1 MPRVW
6 DVPVRDSTRVRD
18 ARVAAESAAALAGL
32 DERRT
37 AAAALVAT
45 ELATNL
51 LKHAEGGQVL
61 IDIVAPPAP
70 REGGTESRVV
80 QIAAID
86 HGPGI
91 ADMPAALRDGFST
104 TGSLGAG
111 LGTCQRLADDFALH
125 STPGRGTVAVAR
137 VGTTPRGGGGPE
149 GRTGAESMPGGRG
162 PAHGTAVPG
171 ASAWSEGGALAGGW
185 WPGGDAHAPVG
196 AVACGALTGH
206 AAAPGGAPGLPGQA
220 GSVPGHSGVLGNEP
234 GPRPDSVV
242 PDGEVRGP
250 GGTASDGRP
259 ARRVTVRARRRR
271 ARRRCEHPYGGA
283 EYSGDAWAWV
293 RSGDR
298 LTLMLADGL
307 GHGPEAARA
316 SSAAVTALYR
326 WAHLTPAESLRRLH
340 DALKGTRGAA
350 VALAQLDV
358 RAGLLRFAGIGN
370 VGARLRADGTW
381 RPLLSRPGIV
391 GVHRPATLREEEA
404 DWAADRL
411 LVLHTDG
418 LPSRWT
424 PPSDAGLS
432 TADPAVT
439 AAVAIRDA
447 SSPARPVRDDT
458 AVAVLTPTPPGTPMM
473 RTWQITTVTDAA
485 RARIALARLA
495 AAYGVPTVERTRLA
509 AALSAQLRQC
519 LTKGGTWLLTLDMAG
534 SPAEEGLLHAVV
546 TPSPDASAA
555 AGEPPWEVTVPCPE
569 VARATESGTVEEDA
583 AALAEAL
590 LGADRGHGRGA
601 GQAHRAGGSGRLPPR
616 GAAPDEPG
624 RPGAARRAGRGRPG
638 PARGLRRRAQRTQ
651 RGGERPPQTDLPRGR
666 ERRADGLAQP
676 RGDRA
681 PAAGPAGAGVR
692 PQRRRLAVR
701 PRGRQAPV
709 GAASGRRRG
718 RGPDRAPA
726 VRRRPSR
733 WPARRRR
740 PAAVRARS
748 HTAAA
753 VRSAADAPGPAGG
766 ADPVAARCAL
776 GPRRRGDAD
785 RAHPAGQHRD
795 RQRPALRAQPRHRR
809 DAATRPAHGP
819 AGHAGPQPGGAL
831 PARHP
836 RAEHRR

>member
-250 GGTASDGRP
+250 GAPRPDGRP
-259 ARRVTVRARRRR
+259 GPSGDRSVPVAGVRAGGVNI
-271 ARRRCEHPYGGA
+271 PYGGA

-411 LVLHTDG
+411 LVLHT
-418 LPSRWT
+418 
-424 PPSDAGLS
+424 
-432 TADPAVT
+432 
-439 AAVAIRDA
+439 
-447 SSPARPVRDDT
+447 
-458 AVAVLTPTPPGTPMM
+458 
-473 RTWQITTVTDAA
+473 
-485 RARIALARLA
+485 
-495 AAYGVPTVERTRLA
+495 
-509 AALSAQLRQC
+509 
-519 LTKGGTWLLTLDMAG
+519 
-534 SPAEEGLLHAVV
+534 
-546 TPSPDASAA
+546 
-555 AGEPPWEVTVPCPE
+555 
-569 VARATESGTVEEDA
+569 
-583 AALAEAL
+583 
-590 LGADRGHGRGA
+590 
-601 GQAHRAGGSGRLPPR
+601 
-616 GAAPDEPG
+616 
-624 RPGAARRAGRGRPG
+624 
-638 PARGLRRRAQRTQ
+638 
-651 RGGERPPQTDLPRGR
+651 
-666 ERRADGLAQP
+666 
-676 RGDRA
+676 
-681 PAAGPAGAGVR
+681 
-692 PQRRRLAVR
+692 
-701 PRGRQAPV
+701 
-709 GAASGRRRG
+709 
-718 RGPDRAPA
+718 
-726 VRRRPSR
+726 
-733 WPARRRR
+733 
-740 PAAVRARS
+740 
-748 HTAAA
+748 
-753 VRSAADAPGPAGG
+753 
-766 ADPVAARCAL
+766 
-776 GPRRRGDAD
+776 
-785 RAHPAGQHRD
+785 
-795 RQRPALRAQPRHRR
+795 
-809 DAATRPAHGP
+809 
-819 AGHAGPQPGGAL
+819 
-831 PARHP
+831 
-836 RAEHRR
+836 

>member
-61 IDIVAPPAP
+61 IEVVAPPAP
-70 REGGTESRVV
+70 REGGAESRVM

-137 VGTTPRGGGGPE
+137 VGTTPRGGGSAGPDVV
-149 GRTGAESMPGGRG
+149 SGGLG
-162 PAHGTAVPG
+162 PADGTAVPG
-171 ASAWSEGGALAGGW
+171 VPAWSGGGAFADGW
-185 WPGGDAHAPVG
+185 WPGATARAGDAPAG
-196 AVACGALTGH
+196 AVACGTLTGH
-206 AAAPGGAPGLPGQA
+206 ATVPGGASGFSLRA
-220 GSVPGHSGVLGNEP
+220 GSVPGDSGGLWDGP
-234 GPRPDSVV
+234 GPRQVSGAPGRAAR
-242 PDGEVRGP
+242 PGP
-250 GGTASDGRP
+250 SGDRP
-259 ARRVTVRARRRR
+259 APVLGVRAGGVNI
-271 ARRRCEHPYGGA
+271 PYGGA

-316 SSAAVTALYR
+316 SSAAVTALHR
-326 WAHLTPAESLRRLH
+326 WAHLSPAESLRRLH

-358 RAGLLRFAGIGN
+358 GAGRLRFAGIGN
-370 VGARLRADGTW
+370 VGARLRTDGTW

-424 PPSDAGLS
+424 PPSDAGLPA
-432 TADPAVT
+432 ADPAVT

-458 AVAVLTPTPPGTPMM
+458 AVAVLTPTPP
-473 RTWQITTVTDAA
+473 
-485 RARIALARLA
+485 
-495 AAYGVPTVERTRLA
+495 E
-509 AALSAQLRQC
+509 
-519 LTKGGTWLLTLDMAG
+519 
-534 SPAEEGLLHAVV
+534 
-546 TPSPDASAA
+546 
-555 AGEPPWEVTVPCPE
+555 
-569 VARATESGTVEEDA
+569 
-583 AALAEAL
+583 
-590 LGADRGHGRGA
+590 
-601 GQAHRAGGSGRLPPR
+601 
-616 GAAPDEPG
+616 
-624 RPGAARRAGRGRPG
+624 
-638 PARGLRRRAQRTQ
+638 
-651 RGGERPPQTDLPRGR
+651 
-666 ERRADGLAQP
+666 
-676 RGDRA
+676 
-681 PAAGPAGAGVR
+681 
-692 PQRRRLAVR
+692 
-701 PRGRQAPV
+701 
-709 GAASGRRRG
+709 
-718 RGPDRAPA
+718 
-726 VRRRPSR
+726 
-733 WPARRRR
+733 
-740 PAAVRARS
+740 
-748 HTAAA
+748 
-753 VRSAADAPGPAGG
+753 
-766 ADPVAARCAL
+766 
-776 GPRRRGDAD
+776 
-785 RAHPAGQHRD
+785 HP
-795 RQRPALRAQPRHRR
+795 
-809 DAATRPAHGP
+809 
-819 AGHAGPQPGGAL
+819 
-831 PARHP
+831 
-836 RAEHRR
+836 